1 MLRRTVR
8 VSEIGIDAWQF
19 ESTISHELTIEL
31 AESVPDTAE
40 IQVQAVDE
48 TTTNGWRFTS
58 ITVADLRAFLEDR
71 DAAAK
76 WMHNADDLRTRQ
88 ADSRLGQSAQ
98 IEEVK

>member
-1 MLRRTVR
+1 MERYVTVSFCGVECR
-8 VSEIGIDAWQF
+8 SFENRIAAPEGDTMTID
-19 ESTISHELTIEL
+19 LG
-31 AESVPDTAE
+31 DTLEDSAV
-40 IQVQAVDE
+40 IQVVRYEDGE
-48 TTTNGWRFTS
+48 YRERK
-58 ITVADLRAFLEDR
+58 IVMADLRAFLEDR